1 MISSLSF
8 FFDID
13 FEYKTQKDKNTIM
26 FIYLE
31 EKYIV
36 LTDIKYNIHTL
47 ITIVNNIWKHSGGLE
62 RDPRKRLCLN

>member
-1 MISSLSF
+1 
-8 FFDID
+8 
-13 FEYKTQKDKNTIM
+13 M

-36 LTDIKYNIHTL
+36 LTGIKYNIHRL
-47 ITIVNNIWKHSGGLE
+47 ITIVNNIWKHSDGLE